1 MNSKSIE
8 ERIKDYQDNLITMQN
23 VDGILSN
30 VMPYLG
36 KIGAEKEWNDNPEEA
51 YTKFLHT
58 KSYHDFINEDS
69 LILLGRTGTGKTS
82 ILRCICEN
90 VNRKAITDYNCAVIV
105 PFDEILNN
113 LIDTEDD
120 FLISPIKNQL
130 KNSISMYINCYIM
143 KTLIKKSVV
152 DKSSKMYNYISKN
165 DLYELG
171 ETEFQRNGISKF
183 RNMVKATKQLKNKV
197 GEIADNVVT
206 VMDIVEAFLQNGY
219 EEAYSEMMKELENYK
234 ILVLIDTLNEYD
246 LRDVKI
252 VTSVKAL
259 IATCFD
265 YYNNSTQNHIY
276 VKISIP
282 SEIHTHIIEQLPGK
296 QQGNTVVIQWKSKD
310 LIQMI
315 AIRLLYFSKTNQG
328 KILKFDGNYKYS
340 DFYDDN
346 SNAADNAKKLI
357 HEFLPEFCPTSLD
370 FSHKTLPYCIRHTLK
385 KPRELMAIFNSFV
398 HEILEKNNFKY
409 FIEHEDKI
417 STIIHSTQED
427 LIISALSMYTTS
439 YPDILRACEIV
450 LRSQQ
455 FYFKGKDLEK
465 RLKEAESNRFG
476 YDREDINRILL
487 ESGLVGKINRISSL
501 YISNDKDNNDN
512 AEIPKKEIRVMEA
525 KFEYQVKGRL
535 SLNKDDYYVLH
546 PMCYEHFECML
557 DSLTLVYPDALDNDA
572 EWMKSVRIKKW

>member
-1 MNSKSIE
+1 MNSKSME
-8 ERIKDYQDNLITMQN
+8 ELIKGYQDNLIAMQN

-82 ILRCICEN
+82 ILRCVCEN
-90 VNRKAITDYNCAVIV
+90 VNRRKITDYDFAVIV
-105 PFDEILNN
+105 PFNEILFN
-113 LIDTEDD
+113 LVNTEDE
-120 FLISPIKNQL
+120 FLISHIKSKL
-130 KNSISMYINCYIM
+130 KESISMHINCYIM
-143 KTLIKKSVV
+143 KTLIKKGVV
-152 DKSSKMYNYISKN
+152 DKTSKMYSYISKN
-165 DLYELG
+165 DLYSVG
-171 ETEFQRNGISKF
+171 EAEYFRSGINKF
-183 RNMVKATKQLKNKV
+183 RNMVNASKQMNNKV
-197 GEIADNVVT
+197 GEIANNIVT
-206 VMDIVEAFLQNGY
+206 IMDITEAFLQNGY
-219 EEAYSEMMKELENYK
+219 EEAYNEMMKVLENYK

-252 VTSVKAL
+252 VKCVKAL

-265 YYNNSTQNHIY
+265 YYNNSTRNHIY

-328 KILKFDGNYKYS
+328 KILNFENSYNYS
-340 DFYDDN
+340 DFYDEN
-346 SNAADNAKKLI
+346 PNAYENAKKLI

-370 FSHKTLPYCIRHTLK
+370 FSLETLSYCIRHTLK
-385 KPRELMAIFNSFV
+385 KPRELMAIFNSFIYKII
-398 HEILEKNNFKY
+398 EEKNFK
-409 FIEHEDKI
+409 FFVENVEKI
-417 STIIHSTQED
+417 SSMIHSTQED
-427 LIISALSMYTTS
+427 FIISALSMYTTS
-439 YPDILRACEIV
+439 YPNILRACEIV
-450 LRSQQ
+450 LRNQR
-455 FYFKGKDLEK
+455 FYFKGKDLEN
-465 RLKEAESNRFG
+465 RLKDAEKDREG
-476 YDREDINRILL
+476 YDKEDIKRILL
-487 ESGLVGKINRISSL
+487 ESGLIGKLNKISSHYL
-501 YISNDKDNNDN
+501 PNDKGN
-512 AEIPKKEIRVMEA
+512 ADASKKEIRIMEA

-535 SLNKDDYYVLH
+535 SLNRENYYVLH

-557 DSLTLVYPDALDNDA
+557 DSQTLVYPDALDSEV
-572 EWMKSVRIKKW
+572 EWMKFVRVKKW